1 MAKADDQVK
10 EAIRVF
16 IREAEKKYNIVR
28 AYIYGSSSMGTDSEW
43 GDIDSAIGFPDPIP
57 PFSGS

>member
-28 AYIYGSSSMGTDSEW
+28 AYIYGSS
-43 GDIDSAIGFPDPIP
+43 GFPDPIP